1 MSINV
6 ETEDLIPF
14 SEARTAFP
22 GGKRLSLATL
32 HRWRMHGVRGTRL
45 STCLVGGLRY
55 VSRQSISR
63 FLAEQNTDQAP
74 TPAISP
80 SQRRT
85 MAEAANR
92 VLEAAGL

>member
-14 SEARTAFP
+14 TEARSAFP

-45 STCLVGGLRY
+45 ETCLVGGLRY
-55 VSRQSISR
+55 VSRQSIIR
-63 FLAEQNTDQAP
+63 FIERQNRDESPAP
-74 TPAISP
+74 SITA

-85 MAEAANR
+85 QAEAANR
-92 VLEAAGL
+92 VLQDAGI

>member
-32 HRWRMHGVRGTRL
+32 HRWRLSGVRGVRL
-45 STCLVGGLRY
+45 ETCVVGGLRY
-55 VSRQSISR
+55 LSRESISR
-63 FLAEQNTDQAP
+63 FLAAQNCDQ
-74 TPAISP
+74 TPAPAITAK
-80 SQRRT
+80 QRRT
-85 MAEAANR
+85 QAEAANR
-92 VLEAAGL
+92 VLQEAGI